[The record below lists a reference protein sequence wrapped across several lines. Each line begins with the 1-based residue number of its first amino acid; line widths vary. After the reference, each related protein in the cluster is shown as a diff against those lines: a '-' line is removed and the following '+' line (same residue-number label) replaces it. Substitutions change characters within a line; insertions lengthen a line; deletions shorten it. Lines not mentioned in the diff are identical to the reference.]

1 MHRRSTISWVSRSAR
16 TRIFVQIDNSLGRI
30 VRPTDDFMTEP
41 FTSIAR
47 LSDHVGERVTL
58 KGWVY
63 NKRGS
68 KALYFLVLRDGT
80 GIVQCVINQEQVDS
94 ASFDVAEAV
103 SQESA
108 VEIIGTVNADE
119 RQVGGVEVHVE
130 SVGLIS
136 QAEPYPITPKE
147 HGVEFLMD
155 NRHLWLRSQRQWA
168 IMRVRNRIIMAI
180 HGYFQSEGYIQMDP
194 PVLTGNAVEGT
205 STLFELDYFDKPA
218 YLTQSGQ
225 LHGEAMA
232 MAHGKIYT
240 FGPTFRAEKSKTRRH
255 LTEFWMIEPEMAF
268 YDLDMDMQ
276 VAEELLLAIVGD
288 VVRECKSELEI
299 LERDI
304 TKLEGVKGPFPRVSY
319 DEAVEL
325 LRGTKTQELLDAE
338 LEAALTEQAE
348 LQQEREENK
357 SAYGQAKKGE
367 KRRIDAR
374 VIGINKRL
382 EEIEEALRN
391 IPAWKESASHFE
403 WGADFGGSDETVL
416 TKHFDQPVIVHRFPA
431 VIKAFYMKRDP
442 EDDRLALGMD
452 VLAPEGYGEI
462 VGGGE
467 RATDLDFLKQQ
478 VKDHGLPEEVFNWYF
493 DLRRYGSVPHS
504 GFGIGLERTIAWICG
519 LHHVRETIPFPRL
532 MGRIHP

>member
-1 MHRRSTISWVSRSAR
+1 
-16 TRIFVQIDNSLGRI
+16 
-30 VRPTDDFMTEP
+30 MTEP
-41 FTSIAR
+41 FTSITN
-47 LSDHVGERVTL
+47 LSEHVGERVTL
-58 KGWVY
+58 KGWLN

-68 KALYFLVLRDGT
+68 KALFFLVLRDGT
-80 GIVQCVINQEQVDS
+80 GIVQCVVNQGNVDD
-94 ASFDVAEAV
+94 ASFAVAEAAT
-103 SQESA
+103 QESA
-108 VEIIGTVNADE
+108 LEVVGTVNADE
-119 RQVGGVEVHVE
+119 RQVGGVEIHAE
-130 SVGLIS
+130 SVTLIS

-155 NRHLWLRSQRQWA
+155 HRHLWLRSRRQWA

-205 STLFELDYFDKPA
+205 STLFELEYFDKPA

-268 YDLDMDMQ
+268 YDLDLAMQ
-276 VAEELLLAIVGD
+276 VVEELLIAIIGD
-288 VVRECKSELEI
+288 VLHDCRDELEI
-299 LERDI
+299 LERNVSQ
-304 TKLEGVKGPFPRVSY
+304 LEAVRSPFPRVSY

-325 LRGTKTQELLDAE
+325 LRSEKTQQVLDAE
-338 LEAALTEQAE
+338 LKVATAEKDELEEERAAN
-348 LQQEREENK
+348 R
-357 SAYGQAKKGE
+357 SRYGQAKKGE
-367 KRRIDAR
+367 KRRIDTREIA
-374 VIGINKRL
+374 INKRL
-382 EEIEEALRN
+382 EEIEETFRN
-391 IPAWKESASHFE
+391 IPNWKKSAANFE
-403 WGADFGGSDETVL
+403 WGADFGGSDETIL
-416 TKHFDQPVIVHRFPA
+416 TKHFDRPIIVHRFPA
-431 VIKAFYMKRDP
+431 AIKAFYMKRDP

-467 RATDLDFLKQQ
+467 RATDLNFLKRQ
-478 VKDHGLPEEVFNWYF
+478 VKEHGLPEKVFNWYF

-504 GFGIGLERTIAWICG
+504 GFGLGLERAVAWICG